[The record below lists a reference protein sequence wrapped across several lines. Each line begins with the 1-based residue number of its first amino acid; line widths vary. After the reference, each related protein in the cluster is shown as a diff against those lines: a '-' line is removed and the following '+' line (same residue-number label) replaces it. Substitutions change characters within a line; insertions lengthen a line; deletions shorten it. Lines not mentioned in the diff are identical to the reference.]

1 MEAVA
6 PAGVGLV
13 FDRVSSG
20 EKPTHGLSVLKP
32 GGELVST
39 LNNGQHLGFAGIN
52 SQYVLVEPNA
62 LRQDE
67 LRRLADAGEPQVR
80 GAVRVNKGGHAELI
94 EASLPLHMGVRNEA
108 VEMLRQAQH
117 DRIY

>member
-1 MEAVA
+1 MEAAA

-13 FDRVSSG
+13 FNRVSSG
-20 EKPTHGLSVLKP
+20 ETPTHSLLVLKP
-32 GGELVST
+32 GGALVFT

-67 LRRLADAGEPQVR
+67 RRRLADAGKPQV
-80 GAVRVNKGGHAELI
+80 
-94 EASLPLHMGVRNEA
+94 
-108 VEMLRQAQH
+108 
-117 DRIY
+117 

>member
-1 MEAVA
+1 MKAVA

-20 EKPTHGLSVLKP
+20 ETLTHSLSVLKP
-32 GGELVST
+32 GGALVST

-67 LRRLADAGEPQVR
+67 LRRLADAGKPQV
-80 GAVRVNKGGHAELI
+80 
-94 EASLPLHMGVRNEA
+94 
-108 VEMLRQAQH
+108 
-117 DRIY
+117 

>member
-1 MEAVA
+1 MEAAA

-13 FDRVSSG
+13 FDCIISS
-20 EKPTHGLSVLKP
+20 ETPLSWSVLKP

-52 SQYVLVEPNA
+52 SQYVLTEPNA

-67 LRRLADAGEPQVR
+67 LRRLADAGKPQV
-80 GAVRVNKGGHAELI
+80 
-94 EASLPLHMGVRNEA
+94 
-108 VEMLRQAQH
+108 
-117 DRIY
+117 